1 MNHKT
6 VIAIGALFAGLSVA
20 IGAFAAHGLKKVLDG
35 KALAWID
42 TGAEY
47 QMYHAL
53 GMLALGFALKHWPKW
68 TALKM
73 AASSF
78 VIGIL
83 LFSGSLYVMAATQ
96 ITALGIITPFGGL
109 SFLVGWGLLVMAALR
124 QAE

>member
-6 VIAIGALFAGLSVA
+6 VIALGAFFAGLSVA
-20 IGAFAAHGLKKVLDG
+20 IGAFAAHGLKKVLGDR
-35 KALAWID
+35 ALAWID

-53 GMLALGFALKHWPKW
+53 GILVLGFALKQWPKW
-68 TALKM
+68 KALKL

-78 VIGIL
+78 VIGIV

-109 SFLVGWGLLVMAALR
+109 SFLVGWGLLIMAALR